1 MMNYHNRHHITHT
14 RGNTSNIVPQNMSTR
29 LSNINAI
36 VQDNTN
42 QNANNANNQN
52 TNTQENKNDINTQ
65 GNLNLDLFNA
75 PSISANQ
82 QLVEKLKTCNDIVKY
97 IALLQSSYP
106 LALVFQLE
114 YGFANN
120 DEKAAMLNKF
130 SQHVVNKTLD
140 QSEIESR
147 WNLIIMSINIFFNNV
162 DFPINSTISND
173 IDYCNRFKK
182 TTTDLHDLLLVY
194 LFPETSPCIV
204 SGPDFSSSFSK
215 PTNALNFEN
224 DLEDDEKSGPET
236 LQSDV
241 SGK

>member
-1 MMNYHNRHHITHT
+1 MVGSHQ
-14 RGNTSNIVPQNMSTR
+14 NTNNIQKQNIV
-29 LSNINAI
+29 SNINNANI
-36 VQDNTN
+36 PKLVGTN
-42 QNANNANNQN
+42 QNTNNANNKN

-147 WNLIIMSINIFFNNV
+147 WNL
-162 DFPINSTISND
+162 
-173 IDYCNRFKK
+173 
-182 TTTDLHDLLLVY
+182 
-194 LFPETSPCIV
+194 
-204 SGPDFSSSFSK
+204 
-215 PTNALNFEN
+215 
-224 DLEDDEKSGPET
+224 LE
-236 LQSDV
+236 
-241 SGK
+241 